1 MKTIRRI
8 FIQPDG
14 LLALTIDLDG
24 QLEFNKI
31 TYPDDR
37 LEEMT
42 KHMDKGLFV
51 MEKKDKPIELNKVDV
66 LVNKIK
72 EGIFDVVEGE
82 LREAIDYELG
92 QYKTAIEGTTVMTL
106 AFDKLNNLDNDP
118 RTQFCLHFH
127 TPEILYDEEY
137 DTWVVEK
144 NEDTGIHISEHFN
157 ETIEKCLVDNPDKTP
172 REALISLDHSFFT
185 ILSVLLEKYD
195 LEWEDIDVNKEDK
208 TDE

>member
-1 MKTIRRI
+1 MKVICKI

-37 LEEMT
+37 LEEMA

-51 MEKKDKPIELNKVDV
+51 MEKRSEQEDKPIELNKVDV
-66 LVNKIK
+66 LVKKIK
-72 EGIFDVVEGE
+72 EGIFDVVESE

-106 AFDKLNNLDNDP
+106 AFDKLNNSDNDP
-118 RTQFCLHFH
+118 RTQFGLHFH
-127 TPEILYDEEY
+127 TPEIIYDDEY

-157 ETIEKCLVDNPDKTP
+157 ETIEKCLNDNPDKTP
-172 REALISLDHSFFT
+172 RDVLISLDHSFFT

-195 LEWEDIDVNKEDK
+195 LEWEDIDVNKE
-208 TDE
+208 E